1 MRFAGNSQPE
11 WGYMVPAPSFART
24 ARIVVVAIA
33 IGATAGAAVV
43 LSLAGRPADAVADAG
58 KAPVVVRTASLPAA
72 PTGAAAET
80 SGQVAGTVAPTP
92 SPVMTPAAATA
103 SAPPAPPAQPVQV
116 HAPDSVAAT
125 PSIATDPPASAVK
138 AEAPVAVATPS
149 EVKSGTD
156 GRASVAALDPS
167 TNAATPA
174 QTAEDAAATDA
185 EAAQKK
191 TAKKRHVAGPYDG
204 RRHFRNFHPFGP
216 LLRHLF
222 SARNGPSSY
231 YH

>member
-1 MRFAGNSQPE
+1 MRLAGNSQPE

-43 LSLAGRPADAVADAG
+43 LSLVGRSADAEADAG
-58 KAPVVVRTASLPAA
+58 KAPVVVRTALLPAA
-72 PTGAAAET
+72 PAGAAAET
-80 SGQVAGTVAPTP
+80 SERVAGTTAPTP

-103 SAPPAPPAQPVQV
+103 SAPPAQPVQV

-138 AEAPVAVATPS
+138 AEAPAAVATPP

>member
-43 LSLAGRPADAVADAG
+43 LSLVGRPADAVADAG
-58 KAPVVVRTASLPAA
+58 KAPVVVRTASLPAVPA
-72 PTGAAAET
+72 GAAAEA
-80 SGQVAGTVAPTP
+80 SGQVAGTIAPTP
-92 SPVMTPAAATA
+92 SPVMTPAVAAA
-103 SAPPAPPAQPVQV
+103 PSAPPAQQPVQV
-116 HAPDSVAAT
+116 HAPAPAAAT

-138 AEAPVAVATPS
+138 AEAPAAVAPPS
-149 EVKSGTD
+149 EVKPGAD

-167 TNAATPA
+167 TNTAVPA
-174 QTAEDAAATDA
+174 QTSEDAAATDA

-204 RRHFRNFHPFGP
+204 RRHYRNFHGFGP

-222 SARNGPSSY
+222 SARNGPSY